1 MDLKALKGSVEYTDK
16 NGVRAVAKKGQT
28 FTANET
34 EGNELLGLKVVSKAN
49 PDDKKAV
56 APALGAGLLTEAK
69 ADEQVAVSE
78 VPKPEPK
85 KSASKSD
92 AK

>member
-1 MDLKALKGSVEYTDK
+1 MDVKALKGSVEYTDK
-16 NGVRAVAKKGQT
+16 NGVRAIAKKGQT

-34 EGNELLGLKVVSKAN
+34 EGNELLALGAVSKAS

-78 VPKPEPK
+78 APKTEAK
-85 KSASKSD
+85 KSASK
-92 AK
+92 